1 MFTVWYKERMEEL
14 LRFINDLPQDE
25 RADFAARCKTSV
37 GYLRK
42 ACSKGQ
48 KLGPAL
54 SVAIEAES
62 RGAVTRKHLHP
73 LDWAEQWPELVQAA

>member
-1 MFTVWYKERMEEL
+1 MDEL
-14 LRFINDLPQDE
+14 LRFINNLPPDE
-25 RADFAARCKTSV
+25 RAVFAARCKTSE

-62 RGAVTRKHLHP
+62 GGEVTRKHLHP
-73 LDWAEQWPELVQAA
+73 LDWAEQWPELVKAA

>member
-1 MFTVWYKERMEEL
+1 MEEL
-14 LRFINDLPQDE
+14 LKFINKLHPDE
-25 RADFAARCKTSV
+25 RADFAARCKTSE

-62 RGAVTRKHLHP
+62 GGEVTRKHLHP
-73 LDWAEQWPELVQAA
+73 LDWADIWPELVEAA

>member
-1 MFTVWYKERMEEL
+1 MEEL
-14 LRFINDLPQDE
+14 LKFINDLQPEE
-25 RADFAARCKTSV
+25 RTDFARRCKTSE

-54 SVAIEAES
+54 SVAIETES
-62 RGAVTRKHLHP
+62 GGAVTRKHLHP
-73 LDWAEQWPELVQAA
+73 LDWAEQWPELKDAA

>member
-1 MFTVWYKERMEEL
+1 MEEL
-14 LRFINDLPQDE
+14 LQYINDLSQAE
-25 RADFAARCKTSV
+25 RADFAARCKTSE

-62 RGAVTRKHLHP
+62 GGVVTRKHLHP
-73 LDWAEQWPELVQAA
+73 MDWADQWPELKEVA